1 MKKFTLV
8 AVIAMVACVFCS
20 CSFSSPKGVVDSY
33 FKALQKGELEKALSY
48 TTMDDN
54 EIQSQVEKLNGIKFQ
69 VYDYEI
75 QNEVIDKDNN
85 TATVQ
90 VKYKYSSIFNK
101 ESDMIDGEETVKSI
115 KLVKKDGKWKIT
127 E

>member
-1 MKKFTLV
+1 
-8 AVIAMVACVFCS
+8 
-20 CSFSSPKGVVDSY
+20 
-33 FKALQKGELEKALSY
+33 
-48 TTMDDN
+48 MDDN

-101 ESDMIDGEETVKSI
+101 ESDTIDGDETVKSI